1 ELNLLLGESWLESK
15 EVAKA
20 IPPLEKAVAADP
32 KLLRARAVLGRA
44 YVEDGQAARA
54 VPHLE
59 AALPTDDDGSLHL
72 QLARAYRE
80 TGRPDE
86 ATRTLASFQDL
97 RQANKARLESDKEE
111 FAITPP

>member
-1 ELNLLLGESWLESK
+1 
-15 EVAKA
+15 V
-20 IPPLEKAVAADP
+20 
-32 KLLRARAVLGRA
+32 
-44 YVEDGQAARA
+44 RA

-59 AALPTDDDGSLHL
+59 AALPTDEDGSLHL

-86 ATRTLASFQDL
+86 ATRLLAAFQEL
-97 RQANKARLESDKEE
+97 RKANEAREESDKEE

>member
-1 ELNLLLGESWLESK
+1 M
-15 EVAKA
+15 
-20 IPPLEKAVAADP
+20 
-32 KLLRARAVLGRA
+32 LGRA

-59 AALPTDDDGSLHL
+59 AALPTDEDGSLHF

-80 TGRPDE
+80 TGQAE
-86 ATRTLASFQDL
+86 KATRTLEAFQQLRRASEA
-97 RQANKARLESDKEE
+97 RQQEEKEE